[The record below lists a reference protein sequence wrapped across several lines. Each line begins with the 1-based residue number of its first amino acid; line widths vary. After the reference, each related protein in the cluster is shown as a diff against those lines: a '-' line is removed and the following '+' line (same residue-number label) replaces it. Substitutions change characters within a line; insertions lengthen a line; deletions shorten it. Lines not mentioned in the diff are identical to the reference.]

1 MFYAIELNYQGN
13 VRISTAFDDPL
24 NMTRYKP
31 HAMLLAAMVLGS
43 TMVIPLAN
51 APAAYANCNA
61 NQQWDPVNGT
71 CWTKQ
76 DRNGMG
82 NAQGANGCRPG
93 ELGNCLG
100 ALQNATVPGANLP
113 ARPSVDGASVGG
125 GVAVTTGR

>member
-1 MFYAIELNYQGN
+1 MWAEFG
-13 VRISTAFDDPL
+13 DPFS
-24 NMTRYKP
+24 MTRCKP
-31 HAMLLAAMVLGS
+31 NAMLLAAMVVGS
-43 TMVIPLAN
+43 AMVIPLVN
-51 APAAYANCNA
+51 APAAQANCNA
-61 NQQWDPVNGT
+61 NQQWDPVIGT

-113 ARPSVDGASVGG
+113 ARPSVDGPSVDGE
-125 GVAVTTGR
+125 VRR